1 MRPKRPFNLAP
12 LMTLF
17 TNIKN
22 YFQNAAIE
30 LQKVTWPSKT
40 ELTRYTVLVVA
51 ASVLAAVFFSVVD
64 MGFSAGVEALLKR
77 RTPEAVQQDV
87 IIPQDSLSQTVPVE
101 AEVTPITDGAVDL
114 TTPPATET
122 VVE

>member
-1 MRPKRPFNLAP
+1 MRPKRPFNIP
-12 LMTLF
+12 NMTLL
-17 TNIKN
+17 TTIKN
-22 YFQNAAIE
+22 YFQNASIE
-30 LQKVTWPSKT
+30 LQKVAWPSKA
-40 ELTRYTVLVVA
+40 ELTRYTILVVA

-77 RTPEAVQQDV
+77 RTPAAVQQDV

-101 AEVTPITDGAVDL
+101 VEAEPITEGTVDL
-114 TTPPATET
+114 TTPPVTET

>member
-1 MRPKRPFNLAP
+1 
-12 LMTLF
+12 MTVF

-22 YFQNAAIE
+22 YFQNASVE
-30 LQKVTWPSKT
+30 LQKVAWPSKA
-40 ELTRYTVLVVA
+40 ELTRYTILVVA

-77 RTPEAVQQDV
+77 RTPAAVQQDV
-87 IIPQDSLSQTVPVE
+87 IIPQDSLTQTVPVE